1 MKKLLF
7 ALPLCLLMA
16 CGGSGDSKA
25 DENTAKSE
33 YFEKFK
39 FAEDKGLEGSVAM
52 GQTMDQVKKNHAGD
66 ELTDSD
72 SEYVS
77 FERRIG
83 ADPDWDYA
91 SYYYSFDSETGKLT
105 YSTIDIYP
113 KDKKSAEVL
122 YDDILNTF
130 NTRFSKGKA
139 MNSDGWVGSEWVANV
154 AGVPTYISIE
164 RSTKEDYG
172 WILVTF
178 SEE

>member
-1 MKKLLF
+1 MKKLMF

-16 CGGSGDSKA
+16 CGGSASKE
-25 DENTAKSE
+25 ENAPKSE

-39 FAEDKGLEGSVAM
+39 FTDDKGLEGSVAM
-52 GQTMDQVKKNHAGD
+52 GQTMDQVKKNHTGD

-72 SEYVS
+72 SEYLS
-77 FERRIG
+77 FERRLG
-83 ADPDWDYA
+83 ADADYDYA

-139 MNSDGWVGSEWVANV
+139 MNSEGWVGTEWVANV
-154 AGVPTYISIE
+154 GGVPTYISIE

>member
-16 CGGSGDSKA
+16 CGGKSSKTE
-25 DENTAKSE
+25 ENGPKSE
-33 YFEKFK
+33 YFSKFK
-39 FAEDKGLEGSVAM
+39 LTNDSGLEGSVIM
-52 GQTMDQVKKNHAGD
+52 GQTMEEVKKNHTGD

-72 SEYVS
+72 ADYMS
-77 FERRIG
+77 FERRLG

-91 SYYYSFDSETGKLT
+91 SYYYSFDSESGKLT

-113 KDKKSAEVL
+113 KDKASAEVL
-122 YDDILNTF
+122 YEDILNTF

-139 MNSDGWVGSEWVANV
+139 MNSDGWVGSEWVATV
-154 AGVPTYISIE
+154 GGVSTYISIE

-172 WILVTF
+172 WIIITF